1 MHPILFDFGA
11 FEIRTYGFLLAVSFL
26 LGIYLAAWRAKR
38 YGRDPQQML
47 DLSVYII
54 VAAVVG
60 ARLLYV
66 VYHLDQYDRFIDVFA
81 LWQGGATFYGGL
93 ILAIIVSYWYTHRK
107 GLPFLQVA
115 DIMSPSIA
123 LGIGITRIGC
133 LMSGCCYGKPC
144 TLPWAVHFPP
154 SSPAGEAA
162 AAAARNMGLNSVGLH
177 PTELYSSAYGFIIF
191 ALILLLERRLL
202 KRGAAFGLL
211 LVLYGVSRFTVDFFR
226 MYEANARVIFGLT
239 FNQVISVALFAF
251 GIYLLVRRSADRSRI
266 VTQSS

>member
-1 MHPILFDFGA
+1 MHPILIDFGA

-38 YGRDPQQML
+38 YGRDAQQML

-54 VAAVVG
+54 IAAVVG
-60 ARLLYV
+60 SRLLYV
-66 VYHLDQYDRFIDVFA
+66 VYHLDQYDRFVEVFE

-93 ILAIIVSYWYTHRK
+93 ILAILVSYWYTYRK

-133 LMSGCCYGKPC
+133 LMSGCCYGKVC

-154 SSPAGEAA
+154 NSPAGYAA
-162 AAAARNMGLNSVGLH
+162 ANAARQLGVDQVGLH

-226 MYEANARVIFGLT
+226 MYEANARVMFGLT
-239 FNQVISVALFAF
+239 FNQVISAVLFVV
-251 GIYLLVRRSADRSRI
+251 GIYFLVRRTSARNQI
-266 VTQSS
+266 VTQPS